1 PPSALRLERGIACA
15 LIENLPLER
24 DRSAGPRE
32 RDMVVVAEV
41 HGDRADDRRTLRCNV
56 GSEQRLPAAHGIERS
71 SVVIG
76 IGILAAGEE
85 PSGAAVGIV
94 KISAEKGDAVLTF
107 DEKAAAALG
116 RIPPPADLGGGVGD
130 QGAQREP
137 SADK

>member
-1 PPSALRLERGIACA
+1 
-15 LIENLPLER
+15 
-24 DRSAGPRE
+24 
-32 RDMVVVAEV
+32 MVVVAEM
-41 HGDRADDRRTLRCNV
+41 HRDRADDRRTLRCNV
-56 GSEQRLPAAHGIERS
+56 GAEQRLPAAHCIERS

-76 IGILAAGEE
+76 IGILAAGDE

-116 RIPPPADLGGGVGD
+116 RVPPPSDLGGGMGD

-137 SADK
+137 SADKQADEHSLARFEICHKDSSVFETTKARISHTC